1 MIKIT
6 IHTPS
11 AGIRAVT
18 VDGKVGR
25 FVIRTEKFAGKPLH
39 RLIDT
44 YHQYGI
50 DLGASTTVRALE
62 FTLRDHLLTF

>member
-1 MIKIT
+1 MKIT

-11 AGIRAVT
+11 AGTRAVT

-25 FVIRTEKFAGKPLH
+25 FVIRTEKLAGKPLH

-44 YHQYGI
+44 YPQFGV
-50 DLGASTTVRALE
+50 DLGASHSVRSLE
-62 FTLRDHLLTF
+62 FVLRTHLTA

>member
-1 MIKIT
+1 MSKIT

-11 AGIRAVT
+11 AATRAIT

-25 FVIRTEKFAGKPLH
+25 FVIRTEKFTGKPLH

-44 YHQYGI
+44 HHQYGI
-50 DLGASTTVRALE
+50 ELGASHSVRSLE
-62 FTLRDHLLTF
+62 FTLRAHLKA